1 MIGENGLI
9 AGQPRVASPP
19 RLLAVAARWR
29 RLARFAMVGL
39 SGAGVNMALLYLL
52 VDAAHLHYLM
62 AAAVATEAAIVS
74 NFAFNDRWTFRD
86 ALGDRSW
93 AARLWRYN
101 AVALGGLAIS
111 LVVIAVLTKRGGIHY
126 LLANLAAIVAAT
138 AWNYAVN
145 ARITWRLPAPA
156 LGRATGRPVAR
167 QTEPMSGDQAA
178 VGES

>member
-1 MIGENGLI
+1 
-9 AGQPRVASPP
+9 
-19 RLLAVAARWR
+19 
-29 RLARFAMVGL
+29 MVGL
-39 SGAGVNMALLYLL
+39 SGAGINMVLLYLL

-111 LVVIAVLTKRGGIHY
+111 LVVFAVLYQARRHPLPAGQPRGHRRGHRVE
-126 LLANLAAIVAAT
+126 LRRERPDNLA
-138 AWNYAVN
+138 
-145 ARITWRLPAPA
+145 PAGTRVRSTDGPA
-156 LGRATGRPVAR
+156 GRPPDGTDVGG
-167 QTEPMSGDQAA
+167 SGRHGRELNDGSDSADRRLRLGGP
-178 VGES
+178 VRGSRCSRYT